1 MAILVNENTLYICNK
16 SFGKI
21 KRNLMEKS
29 VALKSEQNSFMLF
42 DATNETHNKS
52 GLRQNYAFSSN
63 AYYFATECITEK
75 DFYML
80 KRKEIKAEKTD
91 TGGYIVKSKDGK
103 MLTFLVE

>member
-1 MAILVNENTLYICNK
+1 MAILISKNTLYICNK

-29 VALKSEQNSFMLF
+29 IALKGEQNSFMLPYV
-42 DATNETHNKS
+42 TSETYNKS
-52 GLRQNYAFSSN
+52 DSRQNYAFSSN
-63 AYYFATECITEK
+63 AYYFVSECITEK
-75 DFYML
+75 DFDML